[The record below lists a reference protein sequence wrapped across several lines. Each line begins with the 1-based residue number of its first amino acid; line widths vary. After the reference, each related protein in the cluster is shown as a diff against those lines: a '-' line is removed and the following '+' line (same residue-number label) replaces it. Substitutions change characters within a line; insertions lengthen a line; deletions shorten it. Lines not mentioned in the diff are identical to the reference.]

1 MKVKCPACGAAMS
14 LDALIGHDEAR
25 AALVAV
31 SGISDELVRG
41 CLKYLGLFRPL
52 EKDLTFARV
61 AKLVGELRP
70 MMAAGQISRNRQD
83 YPAPREAWL
92 WAFEQVLVARDNGKL
107 QRLPLTTHGFLLETL
122 TFWAPAKSQ
131 AAAPVPF
138 VPTDGGLQVNT
149 KLRQGVAAL
158 SAWAGDDWARQEIA
172 AGFALMSAQ
181 IARGKPAAK
190 DLPVVAG
197 IWLQRLQERPEGLAE
212 EYDRPRFQMAFKQ
225 LAAAEEW
232 PNVAAFIRNLPP
244 RLIPRKALAAPPP
257 DREAGRQKSA
267 ELKSNLNR
275 VLQQKG
281 S

>member
-158 SAWAGDDWARQEIA
+158 AAWAGGDWLRQELA
-172 AGFALMSAQ
+172 AGFAELAAMNLQ
-181 IARGKPAAK
+181 GRPAAA
-190 DLPVVAG
+190 DMAVVAER
-197 IWLQRLQERPEGLAE
+197 WEKRLLEQQWAE
-212 EYDRPRFQMAFKQ
+212 EFDRSRFQT
-225 LAAAEEW
+225 
-232 PNVAAFIRNLPP
+232 
-244 RLIPRKALAAPPP
+244 ALRA
-257 DREAGRQKSA
+257 
-267 ELKSNLNR
+267 
-275 VLQQKG
+275 LQSG

>member
-158 SAWAGDDWARQEIA
+158 AAWAGGDWLRQEQRRARTPELRWARRLRPLEPERLRSRGRQGLLQMQALLLGGLQE
-172 AGFALMSAQ
+172 Q
-181 IARGKPAAK
+181 TARA
-190 DLPVVAG
+190 
-197 IWLQRLQERPEGLAE
+197 LQRGW
-212 EYDRPRFQMAFKQ
+212 
-225 LAAAEEW
+225 AAARARSHRARW
-232 PNVAAFIRNLPP
+232 RQRRVRRPP
-244 RLIPRKALAAPPP
+244 KPMRCRACST
-257 DREAGRQKSA
+257 R
-267 ELKSNLNR
+267 
-275 VLQQKG
+275 
-281 S
+281 